1 MEKSHKPSVL
11 MVQTS
16 TGIVLL
22 ILCQI
27 VLGEILV
34 FFKVTP
40 LIQLFHLWIASWILG
55 LVSIQYVAWER
66 SVIFYE

>member
-1 MEKSHKPSVL
+1 VKRSLNPSSL

-16 TGIVLL
+16 TTIVLL
-22 ILCQI
+22 ILLQI

-34 FFKVTP
+34 FLKVIP

-55 LVSIQYVAWER
+55 LVSIQYVAWQR
-66 SVIFYE
+66 SRVTYE